1 MDINK
6 ERVAFEQH
14 LTDTGLVEFS
24 DYGFAVDEC
33 NEYLHEPTQVA
44 WDSWLIGLNR
54 AKAVPEWIS
63 TSDRMPKEGE
73 EVLVHSLGQ
82 VRQVTRDSKWAG
94 GFKER
99 NCYGWQ
105 AAYGQSHWMP
115 KSIGLPKEYHFY
127 YKNDAKQKAMID
139 EVSQ

>member
-1 MDINK
+1 MGNPEKIEIAGLKTIHKLCNFGADRNMEGCTFTEIV
-6 ERVAFEQH
+6 ERMF
-14 LTDTGLVEFS
+14 
-24 DYGFAVDEC
+24 DE
-33 NEYLHEPTQVA
+33 L
-44 WDSWLIGLNR
+44 
-54 AKAVPEWIS
+54 AKAQAVPGWIS

-73 EVLVHSLGQ
+73 EVLVHSIGQ

-115 KSIGLPKEYHFY
+115 KNIELPEEYHFY
-127 YKNDAKQKAMID
+127 YKNDAKQKAMLEAQEPAND
-139 EVSQ
+139 

>member
-1 MDINK
+1 MGNPEKIEIAGLKTIHKLCKFGADHNMEGCTFTEIV
-6 ERVAFEQH
+6 ERMF
-14 LTDTGLVEFS
+14 
-24 DYGFAVDEC
+24 DE
-33 NEYLHEPTQVA
+33 L
-44 WDSWLIGLNR
+44 
-54 AKAVPEWIS
+54 AKAQAVPRWIS

-115 KSIGLPKEYHFY
+115 KNIELPEEYHFY
-127 YKNDAKQKAMID
+127 YKNDAKQKAMLEAQEPAND
-139 EVSQ
+139 

>member
-1 MDINK
+1 MDIQKIK
-6 ERVAFEQH
+6 ELALANGFKLKEQADGGMD
-14 LTDTGLVEFS
+14 LNAYVYD
-24 DYGFAVDEC
+24 FANAIE
-33 NEYLHEPTQVA
+33 QA
-44 WDSWLIGLNR
+44 
-54 AKAVPEWIS
+54 AKAQAVQGWIS

-105 AAYGQSHWMP
+105 AAYDQSHWMP
-115 KSIGLPKEYHFY
+115 KSIGLPEGYHFY
-127 YKNDAKQKAMID
+127 YKNDAKQKAII
-139 EVSQ
+139 EAQEQSHENG